1 LIQSGYIQSAKL
13 YEIFAGS
20 SMVSEIRIDRAL
32 AKYWLCSFS
41 FNFPIRMTIAILD
54 ILLGFYSLVVLNYSM
69 VALYIIALAVYQ
81 LSCDL
86 IDALEKSS
94 LLYDSVTLDKSY

>member
-1 LIQSGYIQSAKL
+1 
-13 YEIFAGS
+13 
-20 SMVSEIRIDRAL
+20 MVSETRIDREL
-32 AKYWLCSFS
+32 AKYSLGSFS
-41 FNFPIRMTIAILD
+41 FDFPIRMTIAILD
-54 ILLGFYSLVVLNYSM
+54 ILVGFYSRVVLNYSM

>member
-1 LIQSGYIQSAKL
+1 
-13 YEIFAGS
+13 
-20 SMVSEIRIDRAL
+20 
-32 AKYWLCSFS
+32 
-41 FNFPIRMTIAILD
+41 MTIAILD